1 MKIWPIKTCWVVD
14 ILVNISYVS
23 GKLESMQSCN
33 LSSQCH
39 NLKIKKKKTSCTIQ
53 TPRNTRN
60 SCMKWKEF
68 THNQSFPMPPKK
80 AKAWIDC
87 RALKD
92 FCSRHTW
99 SDCCPVNSAHS
110 AVQAAAESAS
120 LQAAI
125 FQYDAGMWHFL
136 SVIHRKG
143 RKVCCI
149 HQSWEKPRLS
159 LLRPLITSLTHS
171 HSWVHQHPSA
181 EVPTSLCCLLPQ

>member
-1 MKIWPIKTCWVVD
+1 VENWSPCNHAIYHPNVT
-14 ILVNISYVS
+14 SF
-23 GKLESMQSCN
+23 KLKKN
-33 LSSQCH
+33 KLH
-39 NLKIKKKKTSCTIQ
+39 NPDTQKY
-53 TPRNTRN
+53 TRN

-80 AKAWIDC
+80 GKAWIDC

-92 FCSRHTW
+92 FGSRHTW
-99 SDCCPVNSAHS
+99 LDYCPVNSAHS
-110 AVQAAAESAS
+110 AMQAAAESAS
-120 LQAAI
+120 LQVAI

-136 SVIHRKG
+136 SAIHRKD

-149 HQSWEKPRLS
+149 HQNWEKPRLS
-159 LLRPLITSLTHS
+159 LLRPLITSLT

>member
-1 MKIWPIKTCWVVD
+1 MLGSGYPCQYFLCKWKIGVHAMMQFIIPMSQFQ
-14 ILVNISYVS
+14 IL
-23 GKLESMQSCN
+23 
-33 LSSQCH
+33 
-39 NLKIKKKKTSCTIQ
+39 KKTSCTIQ
-53 TPRNTRN
+53 TPRNTWN

-68 THNQSFPMPPKK
+68 THNQSFPMLPKK
-80 AKAWIDC
+80 GKAWIDC

-99 SDCCPVNSAHS
+99 LDCCPVNSAHS